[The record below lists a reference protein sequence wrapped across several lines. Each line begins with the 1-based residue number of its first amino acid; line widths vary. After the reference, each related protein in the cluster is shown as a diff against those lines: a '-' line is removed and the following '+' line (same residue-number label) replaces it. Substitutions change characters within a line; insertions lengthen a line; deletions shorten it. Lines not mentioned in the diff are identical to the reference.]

1 MDAQLGQLVTSTA
14 GRDSGPQFLIVG
26 FNGNRTLVAD
36 GDLRSVKRPKPKNI
50 RHLCL
55 HSVVAEEIRTKLAAN
70 IPVSDAEIRTA
81 LRGCKMVARRLT
93 DSGQTGCHRS

>member
-1 MDAQLGQLVTSTA
+1 MFVDAQLGQLVTSTA
-14 GRDSGPQFLIVG
+14 GRDSGRQFLIVG
-26 FNGNRTLVAD
+26 FNGNRILVAD
-36 GDLRSVKRPKPKNI
+36 GDLRSVKRPKPKNL

-81 LRGCKMVARRLT
+81 LERLQ
-93 DSGQTGCHRS
+93 DGGEEVDG

>member
-14 GRDSGPQFLIVG
+14 GRDSGRQFLIVG
-26 FNGNRTLVAD
+26 LNGDRVLIAD

-50 RHLCL
+50 RHICL
-55 HSVVAEEIRTKLAAN
+55 HSVVAEEIHTKLAAS

-81 LRGCKMVARRLT
+81 LEGLQDYGEEV
-93 DSGQTGCHRS
+93 D